1 MRKSYSQFSG
11 LCCIMVA
18 QLLYSGAAFARV
30 TPTIP
35 EHGRGSYA
43 KGKAVIDLRGT
54 VRDDK
59 GELLVGASI
68 KIKGTQQGTITDV
81 NGAFVLNNLP
91 PNAILVISMIGF
103 ETREYKVAAGDTNIR
118 ITLAP
123 QKAMEEVV
131 ITGYQTLKKLDYA
144 GAATTIKAADVKVP
158 SLGTLDKMLQG
169 QVAGVAIQTTSS
181 VFGTAPKIRVR
192 GSASISGI
200 NEPLWVLD
208 GVPLEA
214 PLNIVPSELYAG
226 NARNLLASAL
236 SNVNPEDIEDITVLK
251 DATATAMYGTRAVN
265 GVIVIST
272 KRARKNSALR
282 VNYTFNSTLSLKP
295 SIRDFDVLNSKDQ
308 IELNQELA
316 TIYESIL
323 QNFSASTSGP
333 LSKAQ
338 DLYNRRLIT
347 EQEYREMIRDMKVV
361 NTDWFDVLYKN
372 SIMQQHSISLS
383 QGGEKSATRLSFS
396 YYDDPGKTRG
406 EFAKRYTANLVNNF
420 QVTPKFG
427 AEIMLKYARRE
438 QRQPGTQIN
447 PFTYAR
453 DASRASRPYGD
464 DGKYEYYKRGYA
476 DFNILEEIDNNYV
489 SLGSTDFAAQLNLD
503 YKFTDRLKVSTL
515 FNTRF
520 TNSTIDEIMTEHSNF
535 ANQFRADDFRI
546 LENNPRLYKRPGA
559 PSYELP
565 QTVLPEGGILD
576 KETVSAKYYTLRGQV
591 EWTPIESNG
600 HKLSVMAGMEITQN
614 KQSANFSRGYGY
626 RADSKTFAS
635 SPLAYERLLL
645 STNLPDD
652 ERRNYAGRNLLQ
664 GTANYVNDFT
674 RNAVSYYSSLSYNL
688 MGKYIIDASLRNDA
702 TNVSG
707 RSSRNRFLPTWAV
720 GGAWLFVEENFMEGL
735 RQNVITSGKIR
746 VSYGLR
752 GNAGYRGPDL
762 VAYYQNIVRPYP
774 DYNTT
779 GVLITEA
786 ENSSLEFEKE
796 YMFSTGIDLTFADAV
811 DVTFNYYSRKNFD
824 LVGYK
829 NVQSSSGYLT
839 KLFNWADMKNEGIEA
854 SVNIKPIKIAGDFKW
869 SGMVNVGYNRNEVLS
884 DYQGNNPSV
893 FDATVSEGFPLKGM
907 PLTGLYSFRFAG
919 LNENGLAQYHDGTG
933 KTVLGFA
940 ESNRN
945 MVDVSY
951 QGSRDPLYSGGF
963 TSNFMYKD
971 FTLGVSFVFN
981 AGHVVRKA
989 DYYRGG
995 NLSGIYRDDQNA
1007 PGDFAYRWRA
1017 KGDEKYTAIPRLLLR
1032 EDINDYINSG
1042 FFDPSVFGVYNRS
1055 DIRTIDASYLRLRNI
1070 TLQYNFGQLAR
1081 QWRMQNFTLGFEASN
1096 LAVFASKRFNGMD
1109 PETLLTGLNMPPV
1122 KSFTFNLSATF

>member
-1 MRKSYSQFSG
+1 MRKSYSQFPR
-11 LCCIMVA
+11 LCCIVAA
-18 QLLYSGAAFARV
+18 QLLFSGSVFARV
-30 TPTIP
+30 TA
-35 EHGRGSYA
+35 EHASGYTKTA
-43 KGKAVIDLRGT
+43 PAVIDLRGT
-54 VRDDK
+54 IRDQNGDV
-59 GELLVGASI
+59 LIGASI
-68 KIKGTQQGTITDV
+68 KIKGTQQGTVTDAS
-81 NGAFVLNNLP
+81 GAFLLTNLP
-91 PNAILVISMIGF
+91 PNATLVISMIGY

-118 ITLAP
+118 ITLSP

-131 ITGYQTLKKLDYA
+131 ITGYQTLKKINYA

-236 SNVNPEDIEDITVLK
+236 SNVNPEDIEEITVLK

-272 KRARKNSALR
+272 KRSRKNSPLR

-333 LSKAQ
+333 LSKAT

-347 EQEYREMIRDMKVV
+347 EQEYREMIRDLKIQ
-361 NTDWFDVLYKN
+361 NTDWFDELYRN
-372 SIMQQHSISLS
+372 SVMQQHSISLS
-383 QGGEKSATRLSFS
+383 QGGKKRATRLSFS
-396 YYDDPGKTRG
+396 YYGDPGKTKG
-406 EFAKRYTANLVNNF
+406 ENTKRYTANLVNNF
-420 QVTPKFG
+420 QLTNKFS
-427 AEIMLKYARRE
+427 AEVMLKYARRE
-438 QRQPGTQIN
+438 QRQPGTQVN

-453 DASRASRPYGD
+453 DASRASKPYAA
-464 DGKYEYYKRGYA
+464 DGTYEYYKKGYA
-476 DFNILEEIDNNYV
+476 DFNILEELDNNYV
-489 SLGSTDFAAQLNLD
+489 SLGSNDFAAQLNLD
-503 YKFTDRLKVSTL
+503 YKFTDKLKITTL

-520 TNSTIDEIMTEHSNF
+520 TNSTIDEIQNERSNY

-546 LENNPRLYKRPGA
+546 LENNPRLYKRPGS
-559 PSYELP
+559 PSSELP

-576 KETVSAKYYTLRGQV
+576 KEKIEAKYYTLRGQV
-591 EWTPIESNG
+591 EWTVVEKND
-600 HKLSVMAGMEITQN
+600 HRLALMAGMEITQN
-614 KQSANFSRGYGY
+614 KQSAKFARTYGY
-626 RADSKTFAS
+626 QGDDS
-635 SPLAYERLLL
+635 LAYERLLL

-652 ERRNYAGRNLLQ
+652 EKRNYAGRNLLQ
-664 GTANYVNDFT
+664 GATSYVNDFT
-674 RNAVSYYSSLSYNL
+674 RNAVSYYSSLSYSYK
-688 MGKYIIDASLRNDA
+688 GRYSFDASLRNDA

-707 RSSRNRFLPTWAV
+707 RSSRNRFLPTWAL
-720 GGAWLFVEENFMEGL
+720 GGAWNFTEESFMKGL
-735 RQNVITSGKIR
+735 SKVISSGKVR

-762 VAYYQNIVRPYP
+762 VAYYQNIIRPYP
-774 DYNTT
+774 DYNTI
-779 GVLITEA
+779 GVNIIEA

-796 YMFSTGIDLTFADAV
+796 YMFSTGIDLTLANVLDITV
-811 DVTFNYYSRKNFD
+811 NYYSRKNFD

-829 NVQSSSGYLT
+829 PVQSSSGYFT

-854 SVNIKPIKIAGDFKW
+854 SIGTKPIKIVGDFAW
-869 SGMVNVGYNRNEVLS
+869 SGMINVGYNRNEVLS

-893 FDATVSEGFPLKGM
+893 FDATASEGFPQKGM
-907 PLTGLYSFRFAG
+907 PLTGLYAFRFAG
-919 LNENGLAQYHDGTG
+919 LDENGLATYRDGTG

-945 MVDVSY
+945 LVDVTY

-963 TSNFMYKD
+963 NSNFIYKD
-971 FTLGVSFVFN
+971 FMLGVSFVFN

-995 NLSGIYRDDQNA
+995 TLSSLYRDDMNA
-1007 PGDFAYRWRA
+1007 QGDFAYRWRA
-1017 KGDEKYTAIPRLLLR
+1017 KGDEQYTAIPRLLLR
-1032 EDINDYINSG
+1032 EDMNDYISRG
-1042 FFDPSVFGVYNRS
+1042 FFEPSVLTVYNRS

-1081 QWRMQNFTLGFEASN
+1081 QWKMQNLTVGFEASN

-1122 KSFTFNLSATF
+1122 KSFTLNLSATF